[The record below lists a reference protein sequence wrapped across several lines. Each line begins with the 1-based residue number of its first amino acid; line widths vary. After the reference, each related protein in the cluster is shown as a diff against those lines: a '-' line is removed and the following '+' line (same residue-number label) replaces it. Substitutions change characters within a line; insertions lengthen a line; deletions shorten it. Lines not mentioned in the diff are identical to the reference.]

1 MSVTLTMQLVAFPN
15 HITEFKQ
22 GIPGVSKLMFISCT
36 LQYTQ
41 KRLLNDMK
49 ALDSV

>member
-22 GIPGVSKLMFISCT
+22 GIPGVSKFMFIYCI

-41 KRLLNDMK
+41 KSL
-49 ALDSV
+49 